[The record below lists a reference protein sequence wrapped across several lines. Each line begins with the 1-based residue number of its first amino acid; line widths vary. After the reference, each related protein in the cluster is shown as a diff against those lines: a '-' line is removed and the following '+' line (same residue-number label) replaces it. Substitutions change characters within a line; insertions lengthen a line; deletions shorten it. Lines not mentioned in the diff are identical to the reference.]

1 LTINKLKLLLLIHRL
16 PCPPDRGSKLRAA
29 VELRYLAKRHD
40 VWCAGF
46 DDTEASPESR
56 ASLDE
61 YCSLC
66 RDVAAVRLFEP
77 LSKVRAAH
85 RLLTGSTATEGY
97 FFSPRLRRQVMR
109 WSREVGFDAVLA
121 CSSSMAELALQVKAS
136 RRVLDFVDL
145 DSRKW
150 VELEADA
157 RWPMRWVYGTEA
169 RRLARREAE
178 WMSAFDASVVCA
190 DRELDLLTEDMPRD
204 RVHVIKTGA
213 ASDPEQIEALVQDQ
227 AVSLPAEPIVGFVG
241 AMDYEP
247 NVDAACWFA
256 ESIWPRVRRRCND
269 ARWWVVGRS
278 PAPEVRRLH
287 DDQGIRVTG
296 TVPAVEPYLEQM
308 RVNVAP
314 LRVARGLQTK
324 VLTAMATGRPC
335 VVTPCVA
342 EGIGAVPD
350 RELVIAETPG
360 SFAEAVVGLLENR
373 QRAEA
378 IGRAGRALVARKF
391 RPTEGLERLE
401 GLLTGECDTAL
412 PGR

>member
-1 LTINKLKLLLLIHRL
+1 MKILQLIHRL

-29 VELRYLAKRHD
+29 VELRYLSRRHD

-46 DDTEASPESR
+46 DEADGSPEAR
-56 ASLDE
+56 ASLEE
-61 YCSLC
+61 YRSLC
-66 RDVAAVRLFEP
+66 RDVVSVRLSRP
-77 LSKVRAAH
+77 LSKVRAMH

-97 FFSPRLRRQVMR
+97 FFSRRLQRQVMA
-109 WSREVGFDAVLA
+109 WSQAVGFDAVLA
-121 CSSSMAELALQVKAS
+121 CSSSMAPLALRVKAS

-150 VELEADA
+150 VELEAGA
-157 RWPMRWVYGTEA
+157 RGPIRWVYGVEA
-169 RRLARREAE
+169 RRLACREGE
-178 WMSAFDASVVCA
+178 WMSTFDASVVCT
-190 DRELDLLTEDMPRD
+190 DRELDLLSGDMPRD
-204 RVHVIKTGA
+204 RIHVIKTGA
-213 ASDPEQIEALVQDQ
+213 ASDPDQIEFLPLDG

-256 ESIWPRVRRRCND
+256 ESIWPRVRRRRGD
-269 ARWWVVGRS
+269 ACWWVVGRS
-278 PAPEVRRLH
+278 PAPSVRRL
-287 DDQGIRVTG
+287 DDGHSIRVTG
-296 TVPAVEPYLEQM
+296 TVPSVKPYLEQM

-350 RELVIAETPG
+350 HELVVAETPG
-360 SFAEAVVGLLENR
+360 SFAEAVVVLLEDR
-373 QRAEA
+373 RRAEA
-378 IGRAGRALVARKF
+378 IGQAGRALVARTF
-391 RPTEGLERLE
+391 RPTEGLNRLE
-401 GLLTGECDTAL
+401 GLLSGDCVV
-412 PGR
+412 PMHGG

>member
-1 LTINKLKLLLLIHRL
+1 MKLLLLIHRL

-46 DDTEASPESR
+46 DDTDGSNEAR
-56 ASLDE
+56 ASLEE
-61 YCSLC
+61 YRSLC
-66 RDVAAVRLFEP
+66 RDVAAVRLSGS
-77 LSKVRAAH
+77 LSKMRAVQ

-97 FFSPRLRRQVMR
+97 FFSHRLERQVMR
-109 WSREVGFDAVLA
+109 WSRQVGFDAVLA
-121 CSSSMAELALQVKAS
+121 CSSSMADLALRVKAP

-150 VELEADA
+150 VELETGA

-169 RRLARREAE
+169 RRLARRESE
-178 WMSAFDASVVCA
+178 WMSAFSASVVCT
-190 DRELDLLTEDMPRD
+190 DRELDPLTGDMLRNQ
-204 RVHVIKTGA
+204 VHVIKTGA
-213 ASDPEQIEALVQDQ
+213 ASDPDQIEALVRDQ
-227 AVSLPAEPIVGFVG
+227 AVALPAEPIVGFVG

-256 ESIWPRVRRRCND
+256 ESIWPRVRRRRSD
-269 ARWWVVGRS
+269 AHWWVVGRS
-278 PAPEVRRLH
+278 PSSQVRRLQE
-287 DDQGIRVTG
+287 DQSIRVTG

-324 VLTAMATGRPC
+324 VLTAMAAGRPC

-350 RELVIAETPG
+350 RELVIAQTPG
-360 SFAEAVVGLLENR
+360 SFADAVVGLLEDG

-378 IGRAGRALVARKF
+378 IGRAGRALVARQF

-401 GLLTGECDTAL
+401 RLLAGKSVVTISG
-412 PGR
+412 G

>member
-1 LTINKLKLLLLIHRL
+1 MKLLLLIHRL

-46 DDTEASPESR
+46 DDTDESPEAR

-61 YCSLC
+61 VRSLC
-66 RDVAAVRLFEP
+66 RDVAAIRLFEP
-77 LSKVRAAH
+77 LSKVRAMH

-97 FFSPRLRRQVMR
+97 FFSRRLQRQVMQ
-109 WSREVGFDAVLA
+109 WSRAVGFDAVLA
-121 CSSSMAELALQVKAS
+121 CSSSMAELGLRVKAS
-136 RRVLDFVDL
+136 RHVLDFVDL

-150 VELEADA
+150 VELKADA
-157 RWPMRWVYGTEA
+157 RRPMRWVYSTEA
-169 RRLARREAE
+169 RRLARREGQ
-178 WMSAFDASVVCA
+178 WMSAFDASVVCT

-213 ASDPEQIEALVQDQ
+213 ASDPDQIEALAQDQ

-256 ESIWPRVRRRCND
+256 ESIWPRVRRRCGD

-278 PAPEVRRLH
+278 PVPSVLRLH
-287 DDQGIRVTG
+287 DEGNIRVTG

-324 VLTAMATGRPC
+324 VLTAMASGRPC

-342 EGIGAVPD
+342 EGLGAVPD
-350 RELVIAETPG
+350 RELVVAQTPG
-360 SFAEAVVGLLENR
+360 AFADAVVGLLEDR
-373 QRAEA
+373 QRAER
-378 IGRAGRALVARKF
+378 IGRAGRALVVRKF
-391 RPTEGLERLE
+391 CPTEGLERLE
-401 GLLTGECDTAL
+401 GLLAGECVG
-412 PGR
+412 PMSGG